1 MYIRCLIE
9 YADDKTQMEVIIKTT
24 NDYKDDYEDDKIFFY
39 GLSENE
45 IREDIKNG
53 TLVENEWKILDIL
66 EVGDEIQY
74 V

>member
-39 GLSENE
+39 GLSENK
-45 IREDIKNG
+45 IREDIKNE

-66 EVGDEIQY
+66 EVGDEI
-74 V
+74 

>member
-9 YADDKTQMEVIIKTT
+9 YADDNTQMEVIIKTT

-53 TLVENEWKILDIL
+53 TLVENEWKILEIL
-66 EVGDEIQY
+66 EVGDEI
-74 V
+74 

>member
-66 EVGDEIQY
+66 EDGDEI
-74 V
+74 